1 MWRIAECSLSE
12 EIMSVVKMAT
22 TDWAMAALLALSFI
36 FAYFVVKTLDAAD
49 GRTRLIQGS
58 LATSCAMAAI
68 ALILNF
74 GTGG

>member
-1 MWRIAECSLSE
+1 
-12 EIMSVVKMAT
+12 
-22 TDWAMAALLALSFI
+22 MAALLALSFI
-36 FAYFVVKTLDAAD
+36 FAYFVVNTLDAAD